1 MSTRAVL
8 LIDGFKRRELA
19 WCRSANRWARNGRA
33 GAAFTWVSRAGDGPF
48 WYALMLLVVLVD
60 GWNGLSASVHMA
72 GTGLVSLLLYTQLKR
87 RTRRPRPFRD
97 DVRIKALTPPLDE
110 YSFPSGHTLH
120 AVAFTIIAVAWYPA
134 LAALL
139 VPFCLAVAASRVVLG
154 LHYPSDVLAA
164 AALACLIGLSSLL
177 LLGL

>member
-19 WCRSANRWARNGRA
+19 WCLAANRWARR
-33 GAAFTWVSRAGDGPF
+33 GAAGRVFTGISRAGDGPI

-72 GTGLVSLLLYTQLKR
+72 GTGLVALLLYTQLKR

-97 DVRIKALTPPLDE
+97 DGRIMAITPPLDE

-120 AVAFTIIAVAWYPA
+120 AVAFTIIAVAWYPSLA
-134 LAALL
+134 LLL
-139 VPFCLAVAASRVVLG
+139 VPFTLAVAASRVVLG
-154 LHYPSDVLAA
+154 LHYPSDVVA
-164 AALACLIGLSSLL
+164 AALIAS
-177 LLGL
+177 LLGLGSLILVAP